1 MNISVDISLYPLDQD
16 YKPKINAFLEQLNRQ
31 SNDLDIRTSNMS
43 TRVFGQYQQVTDALN
58 SAMKF
63 SMENHG
69 KLVFVCKYL
78 SSDARELSG
87 YD

>member
-1 MNISVDISLYPLDQD
+1 MNISVEISLYPLDLD
-16 YKPKINAFLEQLNRQ
+16 YKPKIKAFLDELNQQ
-31 SNDLDIRTSNMS
+31 SSQLDIRTSNMS
-43 TRVFGQYQQVTDALN
+43 TRIFGEYQQVTDALN
-58 SAMKF
+58 NAMKF

-78 SSDARELSG
+78 STDARELSG

>member
-16 YKPKINAFLEQLNRQ
+16 YKPKINAFLEQLNQ
-31 SNDLDIRTSNMS
+31 QDDALDIRTSNMS
-43 TRVFGQYQQVTDALN
+43 TRVFGEFEQVTAALN
-58 SAMKF
+58 AAMKF
-63 SMENHG
+63 SMEHHG

-78 SSDARELSG
+78 STDARELKD